1 MLDPLG
7 RTRSLSEFAV
17 YSYSHRSQSVAHHVS
32 LVTLKF
38 VRGEGV
44 GKRIVVDV
52 LLRRE
57 QVETS
62 GDIDIA
68 S

>member
-1 MLDPLG
+1 M
-7 RTRSLSEFAV
+7 
-17 YSYSHRSQSVAHHVS
+17 YSYPHRSQSVAHHVS